1 MVVLSLISFLLV
13 KIYQI
18 EDVDIEE
25 EQLTIVTSFYP
36 MYIATLN
43 IVDGVQEVEVSNLTE
58 NQTGCVHDYQLTTE
72 DMRCINQ
79 ADIAVINGGDMEI
92 FLEDV
97 LSSRPEIKVIR
108 ASEGLQ
114 LLEGHSHTHEE
125 EEHEDEDHE
134 DSHEEVH
141 EEVHEEEEHKH
152 EHGGVNGHVWMNMNL
167 YQEQIATIAL
177 RLSEYD
183 PEHALIYQA
192 NAERYLEDI
201 KALQLEYKQLEE
213 LTRGQEI
220 IIFHDAFAYF
230 AQQYGMEVV
239 HIVNTDSES
248 ALSAGEIA
256 GVIDEIRLHHVQY
269 LLSEEQYQPEIANR
283 IATETNA
290 KVYVLNSLVTGK
302 DDKDSYLNGMR
313 QNLEELK
320 TMFQ

>member
-269 LLSEEQYQPEIANR
+269 LFSEEQYQPEIANR